1 MQNFIKII
9 FFCKLILD
17 ESRFF
22 LFFIKKK
29 YLVFFPSKIFFILYR
44 SAIPGILKL
53 IPCLS
58 KSTSPGDRNWVI
70 FLVNLS
76 YTYFVTYP
84 WHRLDIH
91 ISVMRPP
98 QKKLSL
104 SCSSL
109 GSIYPGWDRSEF
121 C

>member
-9 FFCKLILD
+9 FFWQIDFGRKSI
-17 ESRFF
+17 
-22 LFFIKKK
+22 FFIFHQKK